1 MSLARAMVVVY
12 MDRAQGP
19 TQGLVFTSKPSFVGG
34 THTSSAKSS
43 GRSYVAAALLG
54 DGPAVWHL
62 ATSAEAADRGMAM
75 RLSGEIYSP
84 EAGIQ
89 CVVVFEGRGF
99 WPCPRRLTLVGAER

>member
-12 MDRAQGP
+12 MDRAQEP
-19 TQGLVFTSKPSFVGG
+19 TQGLLPQNLRG

>member
-1 MSLARAMVVVY
+1 MSLARSMVVVY
-12 MDRAQGP
+12 MDRAQEP
-19 TQGLVFTSKPSFVGG
+19 TRGLLPQNLRG

-75 RLSGEIYSP
+75 RLSGEIYFP
-84 EAGIQ
+84 EAGVQYQ
-89 CVVVFEGRGF
+89 C
-99 WPCPRRLTLVGAER
+99 AA

>member
-12 MDRAQGP
+12 MDSAQEP
-19 TQGLVFTSKPSFVGG
+19 TQGLLPQNLRG

>member
-12 MDRAQGP
+12 MDRAQEP
-19 TQGLVFTSKPSFVGG
+19 TQGLLPQNLRG

-75 RLSGEIYSP
+75 RLSAWYCTPASGKQILSLK
-84 EAGIQ
+84 Q
-89 CVVVFEGRGF
+89 
-99 WPCPRRLTLVGAER
+99 